1 MQGRGQRL
9 AGALRCGRAKPVLY
23 AIRELRITDM
33 PAPDLVIQTVYAELR
48 ERCMADAF
56 AAAFAQSGSFVSKT
70 VRGKTYWYFQEPAGK
85 GRAQKYVGPETPELL
100 ERIAAH
106 RQARDDQ
113 SERRALVST
122 LVRSFGLPRPA
133 TQIGAVLGALSE
145 AGVFRLRAVLAGT
158 IAFQAYPAM
167 LGTRFPSAALQT
179 GDIDIAQFSNVSVAV
194 EDQAPP
200 PLEILKAVD
209 PTFRDIPSQGDSRK
223 STAYIAKG
231 GLRVE
236 FLTPNLGA
244 ESARPRTLAA
254 LQTAAEPLR
263 FLDFLIHEPEQA
275 VILHDTG
282 ILVAVPQ
289 PERYAVHKLIVSQRR
304 PAGAAKRE
312 KDIRQAQ
319 ILLDILAQKRPDALR
334 AVWNEA
340 LGRGRAWREHV
351 LAGLQQIAA
360 PVREAVVAV
369 VGQQR

>member
-1 MQGRGQRL
+1 
-9 AGALRCGRAKPVLY
+9 VLY
-23 AIRELRITDM
+23 ATSELRITAM

-56 AAAFAQSGSFVSKT
+56 AAAFAESGSFVSKK
-70 VRGKTYWYFQEPAGK
+70 VRGKNYWYFQEPAGK

-100 ERIAAH
+100 EHIAAH
-106 RQARDDQ
+106 RQARDDL

-133 TQIGAVLGALSE
+133 AQIGAVLGALSN
-145 AGVFRLRAVLAGT
+145 AGIFRLRAVLVGT
-158 IAFQAYPAM
+158 IAYQTYSAM
-167 LGTRFPSAALQT
+167 LGIRLPSAALQT
-179 GDIDIAQFSNVSVAV
+179 GDIDIAQFSNVSVAIG
-194 EDQAPP
+194 EKAQP

-209 PTFRDIPSQGDSRK
+209 SSFRDVPSQGDSRK
-223 STAYIAKG
+223 STAYIAKA

-244 ESARPRTLAA
+244 DSSKPKTLAA

-304 PAGAAKRE
+304 SAGSAKRE

-319 ILLDILAQKRPDALR
+319 ILLDILVQRHPDALR
-334 AVWNEA
+334 RIWDEA
-340 LGRGRAWREHV
+340 FARGRAWREHV
-351 LAGLQQIAA
+351 LAGLAQTAT
-360 PVREAVVAV
+360 PVREAVLAA
-369 VGQQR
+369 VGQRR